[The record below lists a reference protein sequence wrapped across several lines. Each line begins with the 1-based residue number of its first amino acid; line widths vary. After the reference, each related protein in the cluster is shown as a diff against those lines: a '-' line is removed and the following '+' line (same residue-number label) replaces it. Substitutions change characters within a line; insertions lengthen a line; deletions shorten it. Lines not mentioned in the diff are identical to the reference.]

1 MRRIYM
7 LILILSLTFYGCM
20 QVVSSNKNEPPRAK
34 FSISPKTGTTGTDF
48 IFDGSFS
55 SDDKDNVEELGYFWE
70 YFSPY
75 GRRIDSAYGM
85 RDTATFSDTGQF
97 VISLSVFDLDSLTG
111 QTEDTIQVLP
121 HKKPAL
127 SVIDTTINFGPV
139 EIDYTITKRI
149 KITNPG
155 LDTLKVQAVYFTGT
169 GKAAFSSDFEQQINL
184 LPDSTDMI
192 AVHFSPHET
201 GDFVSEIN
209 INTNDPDI
217 PNKKI
222 EIRGQAFADLYD
234 LELTNLP
241 ADTID
246 FAELMVDEQATFDLT
261 IKNTGDE
268 SRKLLAAYITGAGK
282 NAFDVDF
289 TSDFMIPAGS
299 ERSLTITFEPEDTV
313 AYSATLVI
321 KSDDTFSKT
330 KEITLLGK
338 GYKDFPILELSN
350 IAAETLDF
358 GEVGVSK
365 TENFMLIITN
375 RGKADL
381 EISAIY
387 ITGGDRDFFGND
399 FDDKFI
405 LAPAEKKIITIDFT
419 PGDDIPYNATLNIHS
434 NDENISLQEINLK
447 GKGVLSK
454 LEIVSPVKGE
464 IEFEEVAL
472 GRDSTIY
479 VEVRNSGKG
488 DLMLLDAYIA
498 LENRSAFRCDFDG
511 EVLLESGDNELI
523 GITFSPAEAFDYTA
537 EFVLKTDELVDNRKV
552 LPVTG
557 TGHQDLALVMEQDSL
572 LFGNVPVNTDS
583 TKSIRVEN
591 RGEETL
597 KIYYAYFT
605 GPDINY
611 FSSDFNAEKVIA
623 AGEEAVIDITFS
635 PTDAKPLDNNYFCFF
650 TDAPGQSLQKIYID
664 GQGIFPPEISCA
676 DTIDF
681 EDVPLHQ
688 SKTMVLTIENSGK
701 SQIVNLNLSL
711 DSDDFSFDVVQ
722 PIDLMPGVSLD
733 ADIIFH
739 PVNSIGTKNAT
750 LSISSEHWGIIR
762 QVHLKGIAK

>member
-1 MRRIYM
+1 
-7 LILILSLTFYGCM
+7 
-20 QVVSSNKNEPPRAK
+20 
-34 FSISPKTGTTGTDF
+34 
-48 IFDGSFS
+48 
-55 SDDKDNVEELGYFWE
+55 
-70 YFSPY
+70 
-75 GRRIDSAYGM
+75 
-85 RDTATFSDTGQF
+85 
-97 VISLSVFDLDSLTG
+97 
-111 QTEDTIQVLP
+111 
-121 HKKPAL
+121 
-127 SVIDTTINFGPV
+127 
-139 EIDYTITKRI
+139 
-149 KITNPG
+149 
-155 LDTLKVQAVYFTGT
+155 
-169 GKAAFSSDFEQQINL
+169 
-184 LPDSTDMI
+184 
-192 AVHFSPHET
+192 
-201 GDFVSEIN
+201 
-209 INTNDPDI
+209 
-217 PNKKI
+217 
-222 EIRGQAFADLYD
+222 
-234 LELTNLP
+234 
-241 ADTID
+241 
-246 FAELMVDEQATFDLT
+246 
-261 IKNTGDE
+261 
-268 SRKLLAAYITGAGK
+268 
-282 NAFDVDF
+282 
-289 TSDFMIPAGS
+289 
-299 ERSLTITFEPEDTV
+299 
-313 AYSATLVI
+313 
-321 KSDDTFSKT
+321 
-330 KEITLLGK
+330 
-338 GYKDFPILELSN
+338 
-350 IAAETLDF
+350 
-358 GEVGVSK
+358 
-365 TENFMLIITN
+365 MLIITN

-434 NDENISLQEINLK
+434 NDENNGLQEINLK